1 MTTAHPLDGRT
12 ERPAHMKTVPFNWRL
27 IRACP
32 WPLAISSVFVV
43 VFEAGRIITGLIEKT
58 VFDSVTHAAPAQ
70 LSLWALIA
78 LYISVELAR
87 LATHFGENRCY
98 VTFRYVVGAMLRRN
112 LLAAILRRPG
122 AVPLPVASGEALSRF
137 RDDVGETADFPLWV
151 PDTVGHL
158 LAAGVAIAIM
168 ARINLTIT
176 LVIFLPLVVVVAVA
190 RLLWDRILR
199 YNRAS
204 RVAASA
210 VTGFLGEIFGAV
222 QAVKV
227 AHAEDG
233 VVGHLQ
239 ALSETRR
246 KTEVAKELLRQ
257 GLYSIS
263 DTTATL
269 GIGVTILLAGRAMA
283 AGSFTIGDFALF
295 VYYLGFAT
303 QIPTHLGTYMGD
315 YKTQEVSIERMEE
328 LIRPEPPEALVA
340 YDAKERRPHPQPHG
354 PHPQPLSRGER
365 GVRSGADR
373 LRRLD
378 VAGLTYHYPGATGG
392 IDDINL
398 SLPAGSVTAITGR
411 IGSGKTTLL
420 RVLLGLLPKDGGAIR
435 WNGAVV
441 DDPAAFFRPPH
452 SAYVAQVPR
461 LFSET
466 LKENILMGLPE
477 DQVDLP
483 AAIRLGVLEQ
493 DVAALERGLDTLV
506 GPRGVRLSGGQ
517 VQRAAAARLFV
528 RAPELMVF
536 DDLSSALDVETE
548 RTLWERLFERRQ
560 ATYLVVSHRRAALR
574 RADHIVVLKDGRVEA
589 EGTLDTLLETCEEMR
604 RLWRGDLGAAGAEQR
619 YESVLTG
626 EGASTE

>member
-1 MTTAHPLDGRT
+1 MIAAQPRSGRVAG
-12 ERPAHMKTVPFNWRL
+12 PAHMKTVPFNWRL

-32 WPLAISSVFVV
+32 WPVAISGVFVI
-43 VFEAGRIITGLIEKT
+43 VFEVGRIIPGLIEKT
-58 VFDSVTHAAPAQ
+58 VFDDITHAAPAQ
-70 LSLWALIA
+70 LGLGALIA
-78 LYISVELAR
+78 LYCSVELAR
-87 LATHFGENRCY
+87 LATHIGENWYY

-137 RDDVGETADFPLWV
+137 RDDVAETADFPLWV
-151 PDTVGHL
+151 PDTAGHL
-158 LAAGVAIAIM
+158 LAAGVAIYIM
-168 ARINLTIT
+168 AHINLTIT
-176 LVIFLPLVVVVAVA
+176 LVIFLPLVVVVAMS
-190 RLLWDRILR
+190 RLLWDRIQR
-199 YNRAS
+199 YSRAS
-204 RVAASA
+204 RVAESA

-246 KTEVAKELLRQ
+246 KTEVAKELLLQ
-257 GLYSIS
+257 GLDSIS

-269 GIGVTILLAGRAMA
+269 SIGVTILLAGRAMA
-283 AGSFTIGDFALF
+283 AGSFTVGDFALF
-295 VYYLGFAT
+295 VYYLWFAT
-303 QIPTHLGTYMGD
+303 QIPTVLGTYMGD
-315 YKTQEVSIERMEE
+315 YKAQEVSIERMEE
-328 LIRPEPPEALVA
+328 LIRPEPPESLVA
-340 YDAKERRPHPQPHG
+340 FDAKERRPHPQP
-354 PHPQPLSRGER
+354 LSCGER
-365 GVRSGADR
+365 EEQRAADR

-378 VAGLTYHYPGATGG
+378 VAGLTYHFPGASAGIEG
-392 IDDINL
+392 IDL
-398 SLPAGSVTAITGR
+398 SLPAGSFTVITGR

-420 RVLLGLLPKDGGAIR
+420 RVLLGLLPQEGGTIR
-435 WNGAVV
+435 WNGALVE
-441 DDPAAFFRPPH
+441 DPAAFFRPPH

-483 AAIRLGVLEQ
+483 AAIRLGVLER

-517 VQRAAAARLFV
+517 VQRAAAARIFV
-528 RAPELMVF
+528 RAPELVVF

-574 RADHIVVLKDGRVEA
+574 RADHILVLKDGRVEA
-589 EGTLDTLLETCEEMR
+589 AGTLDTLLETCDEMR
-604 RLWRGDLGAAGAEQR
+604 RLWQGDLGATAAAEPA
-619 YESVLTG
+619 EPAMAK
-626 EGASTE
+626 EGVADA

>member
-1 MTTAHPLDGRT
+1 MTTAHSRNGHI
-12 ERPAHMKTVPFNWRL
+12 EHPAHMHTVPFNWRL

-32 WPLAISSVFVV
+32 WPVLISGVFVMI
-43 VFEAGRIITGLIEKT
+43 FEVGRIIPGLIEKT
-58 VFDSVTHAAPAQ
+58 VFDSVTHTAPAQ
-70 LSLWALIA
+70 VGLWALIA

-87 LATHFGENRCY
+87 LATHIGENWYY
-98 VTFRYVVGAMLRRN
+98 VTFRYVAGAMLRRN

-122 AVPLPVASGEALSRF
+122 AVPLPVASGEALSRL

-151 PDTVGHL
+151 PDTAGHL
-158 LAAGVAIAIM
+158 LAAGIAIVIM
-168 ARINLTIT
+168 ARISLTIT
-176 LVIFLPLVVVVAVA
+176 LVIFLPLVGVVAMA

-199 YNRAS
+199 YSRAS
-204 RVAASA
+204 RAAESA
-210 VTGFLGEIFGAV
+210 VTGFLGEILGAV

-233 VVGHLQ
+233 VVGHLRE
-239 ALSETRR
+239 LSETRR
-246 KTEVAKELLRQ
+246 KTEVAKELLQQ

-283 AGSFTIGDFALF
+283 AGSFTVGDFALF
-295 VYYLGFAT
+295 VYYLWFAT

-315 YKTQEVSIERMEE
+315 YKAQEVSIERMEE

-340 YDAKERRPHPQPHG
+340 DEAQERTPADRGTEVPAHG
-354 PHPQPLSRGER
+354 ETGGQCGQ
-365 GVRSGADR
+365 GGADP

-378 VAGLTYHYPGATGG
+378 VDGLSYHYPGAGGG
-392 IDDINL
+392 IEGIHL
-398 SLPAGSVTAITGR
+398 SLSAGSFTVVTGR
-411 IGSGKTTLL
+411 IGAGKTTLL
-420 RVLLGLLPKDGGAIR
+420 RVLLGLLPKDGGAVR
-435 WNGAVV
+435 WNGVVV

-483 AAIRLGVLEQ
+483 AALHLSVLEQ
-493 DVAALERGLDTLV
+493 DVAVLERGLDTLV

-528 RAPELMVF
+528 RAPELVVF

-560 ATYLVVSHRRAALR
+560 ATYLAVSHRRAALR

-589 EGTLDTLLETCEEMR
+589 AGTLDALLETCEELR
-604 RLWRGDLGAAGAEQR
+604 RLWRGDLGTAGAEQR
-619 YESVLTG
+619 RESILAK
-626 EGASTE
+626 ECAPNA